1 MAKKTKTLPKKSAKK
16 TLAADLA
23 ARISDFLKEL
33 PKRTSKKKYQKKIK
47 KASKSLVS
55 VISFK
60 PAKAEPK
67 ANLKKEKKPISIP
80 RVEVVAQ

>member
-1 MAKKTKTLPKKSAKK
+1 MAKKTKKLPKKSAKQ
-16 TLAADLA
+16 TLVADLA

-33 PKRTSKKKYQKKIK
+33 PKRTSKKKYEKKIRM
-47 KASKSLVS
+47 ASKSLVS

-67 ANLKKEKKPISIP
+67 AKVKKEKKALRIP
-80 RVEVVAQ
+80 RVEAVAQ